1 MDKDYSVVCAS
12 TQKTQWPI
20 MPTLDCREKE
30 RGASGAARM
39 SGPAHAQV
47 TRIQQEVGGLEQQLA
62 AAVEAARAAE
72 DRYQQAAT
80 ELR

>member
-1 MDKDYSVVCAS
+1 
-12 TQKTQWPI
+12 

-72 DRYQQAAT
+72 DRYQQAANRAQVRSCSLCSHST
-80 ELR
+80 IWWRC